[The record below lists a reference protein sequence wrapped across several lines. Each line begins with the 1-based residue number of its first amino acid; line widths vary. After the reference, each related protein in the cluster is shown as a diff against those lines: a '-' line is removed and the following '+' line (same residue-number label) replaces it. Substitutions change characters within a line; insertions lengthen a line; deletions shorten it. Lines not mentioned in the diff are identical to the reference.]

1 MNKSQNAGCG
11 TLIVVGL
18 IILFAIVYWQFS
30 LVVAVIW
37 FAIWWYTHKSE
48 HAKQKQA
55 EQAKAQEQLLKA
67 KEQKIAEYQQIDL
80 RALATKNDIV
90 NLKPREWIYYVEQR
104 PITWSEMRSKTKR
117 INYGGLTSNV
127 HIMKGVNYRAGSI
140 KTDIQHEDYVKQIF
154 KGAPIL
160 TNRRIIL
167 YDSSNGTAKAY
178 PFTRLLKATA
188 YTDGTVL
195 SSESGKRVMLTGFEN
210 PDEFNVILQ
219 RLSNGNEDVTP
230 Y

>member
-11 TLIVVGL
+11 TLIAIGL

-30 LVVAVIW
+30 LVVAAICFV
-37 FAIWWYTHKSE
+37 IWWYTHKSE

-55 EQAKAQEQLLKA
+55 EQARAQEQLLKA

-80 RALATKNDIV
+80 RARATKSDIV
-90 NLKPREWIYYVEQR
+90 NLKPKEWIYYAEAR
-104 PITWSEMRSKTKR
+104 PVTWSETRSKTKR

-127 HIMKGVNYRAGSI
+127 HIMKGLNYRAGSVR
-140 KTDIQHEDYVKQIF
+140 TEIQHEDYIKQIF
-154 KGAPIL
+154 KGSPLL

-167 YDSSNGTAKAY
+167 YNSSDGTAKAY

-188 YTDGTVL
+188 YTDGAIL
-195 SSESGKRVMLTGFEN
+195 SSESGKQVMLTGFEN

-219 RLSNGNEDVTP
+219 RLSNNNESVAP

>member
-1 MNKSQNAGCG
+1 MNKFRNAGCG
-11 TLIVVGL
+11 TLIAIGL
-18 IILFAIVYWQFS
+18 VILFAIVYWQFS
-30 LVVAVIW
+30 LVVVAICFV
-37 FAIWWYTHKSE
+37 IWWYTHKSE

-80 RALATKNDIV
+80 RARATKSNIV
-90 NLKPREWIYYVEQR
+90 NLKPKEWIYYTETR
-104 PITWSEMRSKTKR
+104 PITWSETRSKIKR

-127 HIMKGVNYRAGSI
+127 HIMKGLNYRAGSVR
-140 KTDIQHEDYVKQIF
+140 TEIQHEDYIKQIF
-154 KGAPIL
+154 KGSPLL

-167 YDSSNGTAKAY
+167 YNSSDGIAKAY

-195 SSESGKRVMLTGFEN
+195 SSESGKQVILTGFEN
-210 PDEFNVILQ
+210 PDAFNVILQ
-219 RLSNGNEDVTP
+219 RLSNNNENVEP

>member
-1 MNKSQNAGCG
+1 MNKFRNAGCG
-11 TLIVVGL
+11 TLIAIGL
-18 IILFAIVYWQFS
+18 VILFAIVYWQFS
-30 LVVAVIW
+30 LVVVAICFV
-37 FAIWWYTHKSE
+37 IWWYTHKSE
-48 HAKQKQA
+48 HAKQKQV

-80 RALATKNDIV
+80 RARATKSDKV
-90 NLKPREWIYYVEQR
+90 NLKPKEWIYYAETR
-104 PITWSEMRSKTKR
+104 PITWSETRSKIKR

-127 HIMKGVNYRAGSI
+127 HIMKGLNYRAGSVR
-140 KTDIQHEDYVKQIF
+140 TEIQHEDYIKQIF
-154 KGAPIL
+154 KGSPLL

-167 YDSSNGTAKAY
+167 YNSSDGIAKAY

-195 SSESGKRVMLTGFEN
+195 SSESGKQVVLTGFEN
-210 PDEFNVILQ
+210 PDAFNVILQ
-219 RLSNGNEDVTP
+219 RLSNNNENVAP